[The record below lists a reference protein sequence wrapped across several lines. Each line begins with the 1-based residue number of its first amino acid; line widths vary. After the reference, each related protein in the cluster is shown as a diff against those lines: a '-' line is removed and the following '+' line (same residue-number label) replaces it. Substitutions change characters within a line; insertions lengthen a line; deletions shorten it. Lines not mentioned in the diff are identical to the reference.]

1 MSGYLPRVVLEPT
14 GLEVGLTEVERAVQ
28 KNVRRFAEKTLRPIG
43 QQLDKLTPEQ
53 VIAADSPL
61 WRVFAEF
68 SQLGLTLSD
77 IFALEPEEQA
87 SMMSLVFE
95 ELGWGDGGLAVSLGA
110 AMLPSLV
117 MHLMGREDLLERYAD
132 RPLGC
137 WGITEPDHGSNML
150 DASGHARHPG
160 VGVGRLNCYAR
171 IEGDE
176 IVINGQKSAWVSNG
190 PIAQVCAL
198 FCGLDDGSGE
208 DKRCV
213 VLVPMDAKGVSRGL
227 PLDKMGQRALPQG
240 ELYFDQVRIPRDHLL
255 AGPEDYQR
263 AEQGI
268 LAEANALMG
277 LIWTGT
283 ARAAYEMAYEY
294 AHERKQGGVPI
305 IQHQSVRAR
314 LFQMFARVEGAR
326 ALARR
331 VIRYN
336 CVAPAPALQGSI
348 ASKITVT
355 QTAFDVASMAI
366 QMHGGN
372 GVTREYPVE
381 KLMRDA
387 RSSMIEDGCND
398 MLAIKGGTL
407 ISRL

>member
-1 MSGYLPRVVLEPT
+1 MTGYLPRIELEPT
-14 GLEVGLTEVERAVQ
+14 GLDVGLSEMEYEVQR
-28 KNVRRFAEKTLRPIG
+28 NVRRFAEKVLRPIG
-43 QQLDKLTPEQ
+43 QQLDRMTPEQ

-61 WRVFAEF
+61 WQVYSEFAK
-68 SQLGLTLSD
+68 LGLNLTD
-77 IFALEPEEQA
+77 IYELEPEEQA
-87 SMMSLVFE
+87 SMTSLVFE
-95 ELGWGDGGLAVSLGA
+95 ELAWGDGGLAVSLGA
-110 AMLPSLV
+110 AMLPSMM
-117 MHLMGREDLLERYAD
+117 MHMMGCQDLLERFAD

-137 WGITEPDHGSNML
+137 WGITEPDHGSDML
-150 DASGHARHPG
+150 DGSGHTRHPNAS
-160 VGVGRLNCYAR
+160 VSRLNCYAR

-176 IVINGQKSAWVSNG
+176 IVITGQKSAWVSNA
-190 PIAQVCAL
+190 PIAQLCL
-198 FCGLDDGSGE
+198 LYCGLDDGSGE

-213 VLVPMDAKGVSRGL
+213 VLVPMDAKGVTRGL

-240 ELYFDQVRIPRDHLL
+240 EVYFDQVRVPLANLL

-268 LAEANALMG
+268 LTEANALMG
-277 LIWTGT
+277 VMWTGC

-294 AHERKQGGVPI
+294 AHERKQGGVAI
-305 IQHQSVRAR
+305 IQHQNVRQR
-314 LFQMFARVEGAR
+314 LFHMFTRVEAAR

-331 VIRYN
+331 VLRFNI
-336 CVAPAPALQGSI
+336 VAPAPALQGSI
-348 ASKITVT
+348 ASKITAT

-366 QMHGGN
+366 QLHGGN

-381 KLMRDA
+381 KLLRDA

-407 ISRL
+407 ISRI